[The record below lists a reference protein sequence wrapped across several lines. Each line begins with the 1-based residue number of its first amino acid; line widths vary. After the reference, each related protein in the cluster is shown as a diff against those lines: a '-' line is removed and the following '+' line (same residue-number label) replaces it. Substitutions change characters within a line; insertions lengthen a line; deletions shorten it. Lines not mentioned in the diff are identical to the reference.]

1 MGQKQRKKRHVSQI
15 GECSICGIK
24 LINRSLR
31 LQHYQKEHP
40 NEKIFNCKDCK
51 YSTNYLP
58 NLNTHASSKHEK
70 KVRQCSLC
78 SYNTTWNT
86 CFLEHMRSAHGL
98 FQKKSK
104 YSVES
109 EAHPILCDDCGFST
123 FNQEQFN
130 AHKLNGCQSQPI
142 LQYKRYNLSH
152 MSYNPSTKLK
162 HKFTYLTSKEKI

>member
-1 MGQKQRKKRHVSQI
+1 MNAPRLCVAS
-15 GECSICGIK
+15 CSIPVRAR
-24 LINRSLR
+24 NVNT
-31 LQHYQKEHP
+31 YMHP

-58 NLNTHASSKHEK
+58 NLKTHASSKHEK
-70 KVRQCSLC
+70 KVRQCSYC

-86 CFLEHMRSAHGL
+86 CFHKHMRSAHGL

-142 LQYKRYNLSH
+142 LQYKSCNSSH
-152 MSYNPSTKLK
+152 MSYNPSSLRGAFRKK
-162 HKFTYLTSKEKI
+162 KRQNE